1 MKPENLKGIFPAF
14 MTAFTDDLTG
24 IDTARIRKLARF
36 LIDKGAKGL
45 YVGGSSGEMLLCS
58 VEERKLL
65 LETVMDEVGDRATII
80 AHVGCT
86 GTRETIELARHAQ
99 AVGAHALSS
108 VTPLYFA
115 YSFEDV
121 KQYYKDITAASD
133 LPLIIYNIP
142 ARTGMTLNIAQLGEL
157 LSIDGVA
164 GMKFT
169 SSDFYMLERLRTQFP
184 EHIFYNGSDEM
195 LLSGLAAGADGGIG
209 TTYNFQLP
217 RLLEIHRLYNEGRMK
232 EALAVQSKV
241 NEMVASIHKFGGI
254 PCSKE
259 LITIGGIDYG
269 CCRAP
274 FRPLSEDEKAVLR
287 ADADASLGKHYMMI

>member
-14 MTAFTDDLTG
+14 MTAFTDDLKG

-65 LETVMDEVGDRATII
+65 LETVMDEVGDRAAII

-86 GTRETIELARHAQ
+86 GTRETAELARHAQ

-115 YSFEDV
+115 YSFADV

-142 ARTGMTLNIAQLGEL
+142 ARTGMTLSIAQLGEL

-184 EHIFYNGSDEM
+184 DHIFYNGSDEM

-217 RLLEIHRLYNEGRMK
+217 RLLEIYRLYGEGRMK

-241 NEMVASIHKFGGI
+241 NEMVESIHKFGGI

-269 CCRAP
+269 YCRAP

-287 ADADASLGKHYMMI
+287 ADADASLGKNYML